1 MEADPELAL
10 NGAQV
15 QAALAIVTAVA
26 TGELPRDAGLGQLQV
41 LFNLT
46 PAQAEKVMGSV
57 GKGPPRAAPGP
68 EA

>member
-1 MEADPELAL
+1 M
-10 NGAQV
+10 

-46 PAQAEKVMGSV
+46 AAQAAQVMGSV
-57 GKGPPRAAPGP
+57 GSEEKRAAPPPQG
-68 EA
+68 

>member
-1 MEADPELAL
+1 M

-46 PAQAEKVMGSV
+46 EAQAAQVMGSV
-57 GKGPPRAAPGP
+57 GTEEKRAAPPP